1 MEFKEVTRLPILFRP
16 PQIVTCSSAS
26 GGGCPRVIECHSYV
40 TCAEN
45 LLFSSTYLQPIF
57 NLLGVVMEHFKSLLL
72 AFGKVCDAF

>member
-1 MEFKEVTRLPILFRP
+1 MIKNWIHNHTAIIWLKSKPEEVVHASLS
-16 PQIVTCSSAS
+16 VTAMS
-26 GGGCPRVIECHSYV
+26 RVQQ
-40 TCAEN
+40 N